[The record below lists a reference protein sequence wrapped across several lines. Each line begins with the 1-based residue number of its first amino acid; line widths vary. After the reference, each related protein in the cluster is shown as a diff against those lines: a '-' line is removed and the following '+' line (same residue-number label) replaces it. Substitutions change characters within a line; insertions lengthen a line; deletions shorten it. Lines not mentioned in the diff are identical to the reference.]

1 MLNMNVISIKSE
13 TADCLS
19 DFLSEHDSV
28 LKRKLVS
35 EGYEPV
41 DISEIMSAYKS
52 IQGHL
57 IRMLGDECASFV
69 VKIRS

>member
-1 MLNMNVISIKSE
+1 MKFNVISIKSE
-13 TADCLS
+13 TADALA
-19 DFLSEHDSV
+19 DFMCECDTV

-57 IRMLGDECASFV
+57 IRMLGEKDASFE

>member
-1 MLNMNVISIKSE
+1 MDMNVISIKSE
-13 TADCLS
+13 TADALA
-19 DFLSEHDSV
+19 DFMCECDTV

-35 EGYEPV
+35 EGHEPV

-57 IRMLGDECASFV
+57 IRMLGEKDASFV

>member
-1 MLNMNVISIKSE
+1 MSKMNVISIKSE

-57 IRMLGDECASFV
+57 IRMLGDEGASFE